1 MYEGLA
7 TDDQSV
13 RAPAGGDRFRERRRV
28 FGSMSIDRKVSASDT
43 NGGFFV
49 IENTDAR
56 KGGPPRHYHHR
67 QEERFHVI
75 DSEYSIEIGDEH
87 HQLGP
92 GDSVL
97 APRIVPR
104 VWARAGEGGGRLIV
118 AFQPAGQMEACFG
131 ASGNAKGTPA
141 REELQI
147 LFGSRGTPSART
159 TPTDPMACPGPGT
172 QGCR

>member
-1 MYEGLA
+1 MSEG
-7 TDDQSV
+7 THVS
-13 RAPAGGDRFRERRRV
+13 AGSDLFQEERKV
-28 FGSMSIDRKVSASDT
+28 FGSMSVDFKVSTLDT

-75 DSEYSIEIGDEH
+75 DSEYIIEIGDEH

-104 VWARAGEGGGRLIV
+104 VWARAGEGGGRLTV
-118 AFQPAGQMEACFG
+118 ALQPTGQMEACFG
-131 ASGNAKGTPA
+131 ASGNARGTPA

-147 LFGSRGTPSART
+147 LSGSRGTPSART

>member
-1 MYEGLA
+1 MDEGLA

-75 DSEYSIEIGDEH
+75 DSEYIIEIGDEH

-141 REELQI
+141 REEPQI
-147 LFGSRGTPSART
+147 LFGSRGTPSDRT